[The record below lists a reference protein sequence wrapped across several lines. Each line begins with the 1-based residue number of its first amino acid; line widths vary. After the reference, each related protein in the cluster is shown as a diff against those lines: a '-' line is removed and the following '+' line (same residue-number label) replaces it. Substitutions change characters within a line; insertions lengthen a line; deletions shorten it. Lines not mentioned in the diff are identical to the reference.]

1 MSVSAPYKHQME
13 GARLLAE
20 HDAFALLCEMGTGKS
35 RMLCMDI
42 QYKIERGEIDRV
54 VIVAPSGSYRNWNG
68 ELERWL
74 PKEFYDSLKIFTWVS
89 SKSSVKKDFKEFLA
103 FKGSKPRIL
112 LINVEALSRVDAAK
126 DGLVEFLSGGN
137 AMFAIDES
145 QCVKS
150 PDSLRTKFILKTGG
164 LAKYRRILTG
174 LVAPENPLNT
184 WSQFYFLDPN
194 ILGHKSFFSFRARYA
209 ITRKVDFK
217 QGGRPIDVVVGY
229 RHVEELQQKILR
241 KSFRVQTEDV
251 LDLPEKIYMP
261 IRDVRLSMEQLK
273 AYNDIKRLAMTEI
286 NGQYVTA
293 QIAAAVLTKLH
304 SVLCGHVVDENGNL
318 HDVPSH
324 RVEAIQEVLADHQ
337 GKAII
342 WAPYPRLLTKIAE
355 ALEAEYG
362 AESTVRYWG
371 ETSSDDRV
379 AGVKRFQEDPKCRFF
394 VSNPSVGGEGIT
406 LTAATLVIY
415 AANSWKAS
423 DRQQSEARA
432 HRAGQT
438 RPVVYVDIASKGSME
453 EKLINALRNKFDLAA
468 LVTGDKLKEWLV

>member
-1 MSVSAPYKHQME
+1 ME

-20 HDAFALLCEMGTGKS
+20 NDAFALLCEMGTGKS

-42 QYKIERGEIDRV
+42 QYKIERGDIDRA

-74 PKEFYDSLKIFTWVS
+74 PKDFYDNLKIFTWVS

-103 FKGSKPRIL
+103 FKGAKPRIL
-112 LINVEALSRVDAAK
+112 LMNVEALSRVDVAK
-126 DGLVEFLSGGN
+126 DGLFEFLAGGR
-137 AMFAIDES
+137 ALFAIDES
-145 QCVKS
+145 QCIKS
-150 PDSLRTKFILKTGG
+150 PDSLRTKFILKTGMM
-164 LAKYRRILTG
+164 AEYRRILTG

-304 SVLCGHVVDENGNL
+304 SVLCGHVVDENGKL

-371 ETSSDDRV
+371 ETASDDRV
-379 AGVKRFQEDPKCRFF
+379 AGVKRFQDDPKCRFF

-468 LVTGDKLKEWLV
+468 LVTGDKLKEWLI